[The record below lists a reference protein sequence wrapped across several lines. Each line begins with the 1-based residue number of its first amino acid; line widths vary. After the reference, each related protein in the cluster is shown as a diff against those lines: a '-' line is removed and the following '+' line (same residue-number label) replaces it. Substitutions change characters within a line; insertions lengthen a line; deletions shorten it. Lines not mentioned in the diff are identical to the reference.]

1 MTSIEWQY
9 IFDPALAWNSLP
21 YVLEGLGLTLFI
33 SLVSMVLGL
42 VMSLFLALARRSPN
56 RWLQWPSRLYIS
68 FMRGV
73 PILIILF
80 LLYFGF
86 PYIGIQF
93 TAVTAAVIGF
103 SFNSA
108 AYMAE
113 INRSAINAVPKGQ
126 WESARSLGFSY
137 PLMMRR
143 IVLPQ
148 ASRIAVPPLTN
159 VLLDLIKASS
169 LAAMI
174 TVPEIFQMSRI
185 VAGREMDYMTMFIMV
200 ALIYWA
206 VCSVMTQLQNYL
218 EKRFEKYGEL

>member
-1 MTSIEWQY
+1 MSDIQWEH
-9 IFDPALAWNSLP
+9 IFDIHLAIESLP
-21 YVLEGLGLTLFI
+21 YIMQGIGYTLFI
-33 SLVSMVLGL
+33 SLLSMIIGL
-42 VMSLFLALARRSPN
+42 IIGLFLALARMSDRTWL
-56 RWLQWPSRLYIS
+56 RWPARLYIS

-86 PYIGIQF
+86 PFIGVQF
-93 TAVTAAVIGF
+93 DAVTAAIIGF
-103 SFNSA
+103 SLNSA

-113 INRSAINAVPKGQ
+113 INRSAIAAVPRGQ
-126 WESARSLGFSY
+126 REAARSLGFPY
-137 PLMMRR
+137 WLMMRQ
-143 IVLPQ
+143 IILPQ

-185 VAGREMDYMTMFIMV
+185 IAGREMDYMTMFILV

-206 VCSVMTQLQNYL
+206 ICSIMTILQIYL
-218 EKRFEKYGEL
+218 EQRFEKYGDI

>member
-9 IFDPALAWNSLP
+9 IFNPELAWSSLP

-42 VMSLFLALARRSPN
+42 ILSLFLALARRSAQKWL
-56 RWLQWPSRLYIS
+56 RWPARLYIS

-113 INRSAINAVPKGQ
+113 INRSAISAVPKGQ

-137 PLMMRR
+137 PLMMWR

-185 VAGREMDYMTMFIMV
+185 VAGREMDYMTMFILV

-206 VCSVMTQLQNYL
+206 VCSIMTLLQNYL
-218 EKRFEKYGEL
+218 EKRFEKYGEI